1 MQFLLPPPQFYG
13 RSPKLALTSS
23 RRNHDLEHSIM
34 GLKDEHGEQGFCG
47 GTLWARGPQL
57 DFVSEQEAASTAA
70 HKAAKEGCVDKLAA
84 ALVASPEQLD
94 QQDFGGNTPLH
105 IAARTTSINTPS
117 QINPDPAGRF
127 ECAKFLISKGAKLDV
142 RDMHGDTPLSLA
154 AMSEPAGSKASVG
167 IVALLLE
174 AGADPANQDNVYKMT
189 PLHWAANGGKI
200 EVLYELL
207 ADKRVKETKDVEDR
221 EGNTPLQLAT
231 AAKHN
236 SDEAQR
242 LLKKK

>member
-1 MQFLLPPPQFYG
+1 M
-13 RSPKLALTSS
+13 R
-23 RRNHDLEHSIM
+23 
-34 GLKDEHGEQGFCG
+34 
-47 GTLWARGPQL
+47 
-57 DFVSEQEAASTAA
+57 
-70 HKAAKEGCVDKLAA
+70 
-84 ALVASPEQLD
+84 VA
-94 QQDFGGNTPLH
+94 
-105 IAARTTSINTPS
+105 
-117 QINPDPAGRF
+117 
-127 ECAKFLISKGAKLDV
+127 
-142 RDMHGDTPLSLA
+142 
-154 AMSEPAGSKASVG
+154 AGSKASVG